1 MPDENEL
8 MERFKK
14 NLLGLEKIKEV
25 EAHYQRQKE
34 LLLKEADELGLL
46 NQQIDW
52 ELINPWQKAQ
62 LDKIKMDFNFEMQRI
77 EQETYRPTTYRR
89 RPLGR
94 RMEV

>member
-1 MPDENEL
+1 MPDQNEL

-14 NLLGLEKIKEV
+14 ILLEFEKIKEV
-25 EAHYQRQKE
+25 ETHYLRQKE

-46 NQQIDW
+46 NQKIDW
-52 ELINPWQKAQ
+52 ELINPWQKDQ

-77 EQETYRPTTYRR
+77 EQETYRPTTYRK

>member
-14 NLLGLEKIKEV
+14 ILLEFEKIKEV
-25 EAHYQRQKE
+25 ETHYLRQKE

-46 NQQIDW
+46 NQKSDW
-52 ELINPWQKAQ
+52 ELINPWQKDQ

-77 EQETYRPTTYRR
+77 EQETYRPTTYRK